1 MSDELKIF
9 AIGALVVVVFIV
21 SATSCTVHENGLRA
35 TLAKAC
41 IERIERAE
49 QVTDCA
55 WAQRSLAR

>member
-1 MSDELKIF
+1 
-9 AIGALVVVVFIV
+9 VVFIV